1 MFQLFYVFWFKIP
14 CSTKNP
20 PNITVDETIVEKLS
34 LKRRM
39 QIVEGMKTSKKLK
52 KFSTY
57 LFSSVSILRGNGE
70 KTLLL

>member
-39 QIVEGMKTSKKLK
+39 QIVEGMKTSKKLQI
-52 KFSTY
+52 F
-57 LFSSVSILRGNGE
+57 
-70 KTLLL
+70 